1 MLSFDILNSFIFGRP
16 SPEDTLQVLKEIVED
31 PGTAEYVR
39 NGLEVNDRIQE
50 IRNLDTEK
58 VIEARLKEIE
68 KEYNIF
74 STFLPMT
81 SLAAADSDNMCVIK
95 CEQLLLRKIKGE
107 GASAIDLSN
116 LEKEYS
122 EYFKGDGISVCN
134 IGKLLQ
140 KIDPYI
146 FVQRRFRQSAESII
160 EQLGKGYGIIAV
172 INQNKLGNS
181 DEFDEFEDMANHA
194 VVVLSIEGDKV
205 TLYNPTTGNQEDS
218 YSITDFER
226 AWADSRCFM
235 ACIKR
240 LDNIDDYEPC
250 PIDVADIELD
260 PALTQLTEAI
270 SETAH
275 EIWSSD
281 RKKQGWKW
289 GPKRKEEVLPDGSVD
304 LRNPDLKPYNLL
316 TSQEQDY
323 DRKMA
328 IDTIR
333 LVQLL
338 GYKLVNLNAMKRC
351 PHCGGAI
358 ELQDQFCRHCGSG
371 LMNEDFIHG

>member
-1 MLSFDILNSFIFGRP
+1 MLSFDILNSFIFGKP

-31 PGTAEYVR
+31 PGTAEYIR
-39 NGLEVNDRIQE
+39 NGLEINDRIRE

-371 LMNEDFIHG
+371 LMNEDFHG